1 MEGGMW
7 RHLQC
12 PSVAAACVHAGF
24 RWRAAAFT
32 SQQLQTC
39 LQAATKPTRPPCL
52 CQPRRPGCDDLRSA
66 AGGRGAEWSRTR
78 PLCRSHHCT
87 RPLRSG
93 CPASQP
99 QYQMNNRGRTA
110 HAPGGAANDAAVLMC
125 SVQFAAVCVDCIFHH
140 RRSAIFRLEDA
151 LHTGPAFI
159 LQLFNRPRHSWDL
172 TLSCTCVLLRSNVT
186 FPFVRLE
193 QTGCSTLRSIVH
205 CVTFF

>member
-1 MEGGMW
+1 ME
-7 RHLQC
+7 QD
-12 PSVAAACVHAGF
+12 PSTLPFTSLHTPSEVRLPSIAAAIPDEQSRPHG
-24 RWRAAAFT
+24 
-32 SQQLQTC
+32 
-39 LQAATKPTRPPCL
+39 TRPG
-52 CQPRRPGCDDLRSA
+52 RRCN
-66 AGGRGAEWSRTR
+66 
-78 PLCRSHHCT
+78 H
-87 RPLRSG
+87 
-93 CPASQP
+93 
-99 QYQMNNRGRTA
+99 
-110 HAPGGAANDAAVLMC
+110 AAVLMC